1 MNRANPPTGVTEHGA
16 EAIAWDLSD
25 LYEDRDAAL
34 NDLHVSQTEAEA
46 FAQVFHSR
54 VQQLEAAELAEALE
68 RLERIHDRLGRVQAY
83 AYLRWSAETSE
94 PERGAFLQKVREI
107 SSRISQTLLF
117 FELEWSQS
125 EEARASALLAEPS
138 LARYRHYLEIQLLM
152 KRHQLSEPEEKI
164 MAEKAVTGVAAW
176 SRFFDQ
182 ILGAARFEWQGEQVS
197 EQQIL
202 AKLHEAE
209 RAVRRDAALSF
220 SEGILHLLPQLAFIF
235 NTVLAEKASD
245 DRLRRYDHWLAARNL
260 SNEISDETVRALISA
275 VTARY
280 DLVARYYRLKGR
292 LLGIEP
298 LEDFDRYAPLGGAAS
313 RYRWDEALRL
323 VVDTYAAFHPECGAI
338 ATRFFAEQWVDAGYR
353 PGKRGGAFS
362 HGVVPSAH
370 PFILVNFTGKLRDVQ
385 TLAHE
390 LGHGIHQYLSR
401 EQGVFHAST
410 PLTTA
415 ETASVFGE
423 MLVFRR
429 LMDQETGRASQLSM
443 LMGKIDDTMATVFRQ
458 VAMNRFEE
466 AIHTA
471 RGEEGELSVE
481 RFGEFWIQTQE
492 AMFRGSVRLNPY
504 YSNWWSYIPHFIHT
518 PGYVYAYAFGELLV
532 LSLFE
537 LYSRQGSEFV
547 DKYLS
552 LLRAGGSDWPER
564 LLASFGVDL
573 KDPAFWSAGL
583 ASIESLIEHA
593 EELAQ

>member
-1 MNRANPPTGVTEHGA
+1 
-16 EAIAWDLSD
+16 
-25 LYEDRDAAL
+25 
-34 NDLHVSQTEAEA
+34 
-46 FAQVFHSR
+46 
-54 VQQLEAAELAEALE
+54 
-68 RLERIHDRLGRVQAY
+68 
-83 AYLRWSAETSE
+83 
-94 PERGAFLQKVREI
+94 
-107 SSRISQTLLF
+107 
-117 FELEWSQS
+117 
-125 EEARASALLAEPS
+125 
-138 LARYRHYLEIQLLM
+138 
-152 KRHQLSEPEEKI
+152 
-164 MAEKAVTGVAAW
+164 
-176 SRFFDQ
+176 
-182 ILGAARFEWQGEQVS
+182 
-197 EQQIL
+197 
-202 AKLHEAE
+202 
-209 RAVRRDAALSF
+209 
-220 SEGILHLLPQLAFIF
+220 
-235 NTVLAEKASD
+235 
-245 DRLRRYDHWLAARNL
+245 
-260 SNEISDETVRALISA
+260 
-275 VTARY
+275 
-280 DLVARYYRLKGR
+280 
-292 LLGIEP
+292 
-298 LEDFDRYAPLGGAAS
+298 
-313 RYRWDEALRL
+313 
-323 VVDTYAAFHPECGAI
+323 
-338 ATRFFAEQWVDAGYR
+338 
-353 PGKRGGAFS
+353 
-362 HGVVPSAH
+362 
-370 PFILVNFTGKLRDVQ
+370 
-385 TLAHE
+385 
-390 LGHGIHQYLSR
+390 
-401 EQGVFHAST
+401 
-410 PLTTA
+410 
-415 ETASVFGE
+415 